1 MIQEISQDVKE
12 FLLSY
17 VKIHQLIAL
26 AQGELNNVNAALE
39 AEIAKQEWFSM
50 VFRTARSHKVVQV
63 WKEKWHPS
71 ETQGCPWIHF
81 EYTFSWPDC
90 WVQASL
96 DIESVRIA
104 SQDTILKVASALR
117 GLLSGK
123 QPDLLKASGW
133 ILKPQLEGN
142 RMLLLNRQDVVP
154 KSFSAEW
161 LFQTGKRLFNELSEV
176 IPYVDQA
183 IGDVLGQE

>member
-1 MIQEISQDVKE
+1 MIQDISQDVKE

-17 VKIHQLIAL
+17 VKIYQLKVL
-26 AQGELNNVNAALE
+26 AEGELNNVNAALE
-39 AEIAKQEWFSM
+39 AEIAKQKWFSIA
-50 VFRTARSHKVVQV
+50 FRTARSYKVVQV

-71 ETQGCPWIHF
+71 QTQGCPWIHF
-81 EYTFSWPDC
+81 EYAFSWSDC

-104 SQDTILKVASALR
+104 SQDTILKIASVLSD
-117 GLLSGK
+117 LLSDK

-133 ILKPQLEGN
+133 ILKPQLEAN
-142 RMLLLNRQDVVP
+142 RMLLLNRQDAAP
-154 KSFSAEW
+154 QSFSAEW

-176 IPYVDQA
+176 ITYVDQA
-183 IGDVLGQE
+183 IGNVLGEE